1 LNLLVI
7 HNKAALSVHV
17 KRTTQTKFIYFL
29 YRSVFMSL
37 SNSALNLKLIS
48 FAIVAVLFISLMGIN
63 NNVGATLILENQV
76 QAESLQQEFDN
87 MLNSFNNM
95 KTDFNIIKQS
105 LIKIFDI
112 IIEKQTSPGI
122 YYENPELPPLPPT
135 NQSITS
141 QFDSELP
148 PLPPTNQSITSQFD
162 SEL

>member
-1 LNLLVI
+1 
-7 HNKAALSVHV
+7 
-17 KRTTQTKFIYFL
+17 
-29 YRSVFMSL
+29 MSL
-37 SNSALNLKLIS
+37 SNSALNLKLIG

-87 MLNSFNNM
+87 MLNSFNNV

-112 IIEKQTSPGI
+112 IIEKQASPGI
-122 YYENPELPPLPPT
+122 YYENPELPPLPST
-135 NQSITS
+135 NQSIISQFDSELPPLPSTNQSIIS